1 MMITFDRDAYRREH
15 FGAKREQLLALLEK
29 PLLLFW
35 GKWDN
40 PNMRALTLC
49 EDFTRPTFVVV
60 KPDGET
66 TAIMQQIEVDQM
78 TPLDGLVQSV
88 AYKSVPQL
96 KEELERVVPP
106 GTSVYIETSQKHW
119 GFDLLPPQFLGY
131 LQDTYNT
138 ESAEDVLLPWR
149 AIKIDTELYLMKL
162 AARAMLKIFKE
173 VENIIG
179 DGVNEAGIQKL
190 IRTLTLDMGG
200 TEAFWPIVASGP
212 RSANPHPARDTDRVM
227 KKGDKL
233 LIDYGVAFMGYRSD
247 MTRTYI
253 IGGSIEDDPY
263 YAASLAVREFVE
275 AADLAEYNLSSFA
288 EAITGV
294 IESYGLSDLL
304 MHGHGHGLGAE
315 THDPYPYITTVE
327 HVYGNDPFKEGL
339 VFTMEPGFYDETGG
353 VRLEDDYAVMD
364 NRAVRLQ
371 DIDTE
376 ISI

>member
-1 MMITFDRDAYRREH
+1 MITFDRYAYRLKH
-15 FGAKREQLLALLEK
+15 FKVKREQLLPLLDK

-40 PNMRALTLC
+40 PNVRALTLC

-78 TPLDGLVQSV
+78 TALDGSV
-88 AYKSVPQL
+88 ESVGYKFVPQL
-96 KEELERVVPP
+96 KEELERILPP
-106 GTSVYIETSQKHW
+106 GAPVYIETSDKHW

-131 LQDTYNT
+131 LQETYDT

-149 AIKIDTELYLMKL
+149 AVKTDTELYLMKL
-162 AARAMLKIFKE
+162 AAQAILAIFDK
-173 VENIIG
+173 VEATLG
-179 DGVNEAGIQKL
+179 DGVPEAEVLKL
-190 IRTLTLDMGG
+190 IRRLTLDMGG
-200 TEAFWPIVASGP
+200 VEAFWPIVASGP
-212 RSANPHPARDTDRVM
+212 RSANPHPARESDRIM
-227 KKGDKL
+227 RTGDKL

-253 IGGSIEDDPY
+253 VGGAIEDDPY
-263 YAASLAVREFVE
+263 YPASLAIREFTE
-275 AADLAEYNLSSFA
+275 TADLSEYNLLSFG

-294 IESYGLSDLL
+294 IESYGLADLL

-327 HVYGNDPFKEGL
+327 HPYSKDPFKEGL

-353 VRLEDDYAVMD
+353 VRLEDDYAVVD

-371 DIDTE
+371 DLDVE
-376 ISI
+376 VKL